1 MRAVRKDY
9 FLDHD
14 HSAYVDQWD
23 WERVITTEQRNLVF
37 LKETVRRIWK
47 VLVGAEKFA
56 LEMFPKLKDPRYP
69 NLPEELVFLHAEELL
84 DTFPDLPRK
93 QRETRILQKYPAV
106 FIIGIGWPLKDGY
119 PHEMRAADYDD
130 WVTGTEAETGKETHG
145 LNGDILVWNPVTRR
159 RHELTSMG
167 IRVTAETL
175 KKQLEMSKQL
185 DFLNLPYHRAILED
199 RIPLSIGGGIGQSRT
214 LMLLLRKAHLGEVS
228 VTVWPQILKEICAK
242 HNIFALE

>member
-1 MRAVRKDY
+1 
-9 FLDHD
+9 
-14 HSAYVDQWD
+14 
-23 WERVITTEQRNLVF
+23 
-37 LKETVRRIWK
+37 
-47 VLVGAEKFA
+47 
-56 LEMFPKLKDPRYP
+56 
-69 NLPEELVFLHAEELL
+69 
-84 DTFPDLPRK
+84 
-93 QRETRILQKYPAV
+93 
-106 FIIGIGWPLKDGY
+106 
-119 PHEMRAADYDD
+119 
-130 WVTGTEAETGKETHG
+130 
-145 LNGDILVWNPVTRR
+145 
-159 RHELTSMG
+159 MG